1 MSLLFRNWHLK
12 LGALALATVLYTG
25 FVYSGSFSEQ
35 TFSGVPV
42 EAVNLPSAAY
52 PLTQNLGTVDV
63 RYRLAADA
71 ASRVTVESFA
81 VTVDLAEYDMDLAPE
96 PQALPI
102 SVRSLADGVEVLNYT
117 PTTVAVALDR
127 LGQREVPVV
136 VERGEVPEGLSIGT
150 PRLSDRTVVATG
162 PESQLGRV
170 ERAVARVQIFD
181 SGIDIQRQVDLVPVD
196 VDGAQVPSVELEPA
210 TVTVE
215 IDVRAVETSKT
226 VPVRPLTS
234 GSVAEGFEMVAI
246 SAEPSVVT
254 IFGLPDDLAQVEEVS
269 TVPIGIAG
277 LTQANEFDAELTLPE
292 GTRLAAG
299 TDPVVVTIEVQAS
312 VATRTILLGVVC
324 QGADEGFACLPQQEQ
339 VAVLVSGP
347 AAVLADLDIASL
359 SVVVDVG
366 GLDPGQHQLTP
377 SIGLPDG
384 VELVS
389 ISPSAVPV
397 TLQAPVTPSPPP
409 G

>member
-1 MSLLFRNWHLK
+1 MSWLFRNWHLK

-42 EAVNLPSAAY
+42 EAINQPTAAY

-71 ASRVTVESFA
+71 PSRVTVESFA
-81 VTVDLAEYDMDLAPE
+81 VTVDLGEYDMELAPE

-102 SVRSLADGVEVLNYT
+102 SVRSLTAGVEILSYT
-117 PTTVAVALDR
+117 PTTVAVELDR

-136 VERGEVPEGLSIGT
+136 VERGEVPEGLAIGT
-150 PRLSDRTVVATG
+150 PRVSARNVVATG

-181 SGIDIQRQVDLVPVD
+181 SGIDVQRQVDLVPVD
-196 VDGAQVPSVELEPA
+196 VDGAQVEAVELEPA

-226 VPVRPLTS
+226 VPVRPVTS
-234 GSVAEGFEMVAI
+234 GSIAEGFEIVATTV
-246 SAEPSVVT
+246 EPSVVT
-254 IFGLPDDLAQVEEVS
+254 VFGLPDDLAPVEEII
-269 TVPIGIAG
+269 TTPISIAG
-277 LTQANEFDAELTLPE
+277 LAQPTDFEAELSLPE
-292 GTRLAAG
+292 AIRLAAG
-299 TDPVVVTIEVQAS
+299 TDPVVVSIEVQAA
-312 VATRTILLGVVC
+312 VASRTLLVGVQC
-324 QGADEGFACLPQQEQ
+324 QGAQEGFACLPQQDQ
-339 VAVLVSGP
+339 VAVLLRGP
-347 AAVLADLDIASL
+347 AALLTALDAGDLN
-359 SVVVDVG
+359 VVVDVS
-366 GLDPGQHQLTP
+366 GLAAGNHQVTP
-377 SIGLPDG
+377 IVAVPEGL
-384 VELVS
+384 ELVS
-389 ISPSAVPV
+389 ITPSSVPV
-397 TLQAPVTPSPPP
+397 TVQAPTTPSPPP

>member
-102 SVRSLADGVEVLNYT
+102 SVRSLADGVEVLHYT

-347 AAVLADLDIASL
+347 AAVLADLDLASL

>member
-1 MSLLFRNWHLK
+1 LSWLFRNWHLK

-42 EAVNLPSAAY
+42 EAINQPTAAY

-81 VTVDLAEYDMDLAPE
+81 VTVDLAEYDMELAPE

-102 SVRSLADGVEVLNYT
+102 RVRSLTDGVEILDHT

-136 VERGEVPEGLSIGT
+136 VERGDVPEGLSIGT
-150 PRLSDRTVVATG
+150 PRVSARNVVATG

-181 SGIDIQRQVDLVPVD
+181 SGIDVQRQVDLVPVD
-196 VDGAQVPSVELEPA
+196 VDGAQVDSVELEPA

-234 GSVAEGFEMVAI
+234 GSLADGFEIV
-246 SAEPSVVT
+246 STTVEPSLVT
-254 IFGLPDDLAQVEEVS
+254 VFGLPDVLAAVDEIV
-269 TVPIGIAG
+269 TAPISIAG
-277 LTQANEFDAELTLPE
+277 LAQTTEFEAELTLPE
-292 GTRLAAG
+292 AIRLSPG
-299 TDPVVVTIEVQAS
+299 TDPVVISIEVQAA
-312 VATRTILLGVVC
+312 VASRTLLVGVVC
-324 QGADEGFACLPQQEQ
+324 QGAAEGFACLPQQDQ
-339 VAVLVSGP
+339 VAVLLSGP
-347 AAVLADLDIASL
+347 AAQLASL
-359 SVVVDVG
+359 VAGDLGVFVDAG
-366 GLDPGQHQLTP
+366 GLQPGTHQLSP
-377 SIGLPDG
+377 SVTLPDNM
-384 VELVS
+384 ELVS
-389 ISPSAVPV
+389 VSPSPITVSI
-397 TLQAPVTPSPPP
+397 QAPTTPSPPP

>member
-1 MSLLFRNWHLK
+1 MSWLFRNWHLK

-42 EAVNLPSAAY
+42 EAINQPTAAY

-81 VTVDLAEYDMDLAPE
+81 VTVDLADYDMELAPE
-96 PQALPI
+96 PQALTI
-102 SVRSLADGVEVLNYT
+102 SVRSLTDGVEILDHT
-117 PTTVAVALDR
+117 PTTVAVELDR
-127 LGQREVPVV
+127 LGHREVPVV

-150 PRLSDRTVVATG
+150 PRVSARNVVATG

-181 SGIDIQRQVDLVPVD
+181 SGIDVQRQVDLVPVD
-196 VDGAQVPSVELEPA
+196 VDGAQVDSVELEPA

-226 VPVRPLTS
+226 VPVRLLTS
-234 GSVAEGFEMVAI
+234 GSAADGFEIVAT
-246 SAEPSVVT
+246 SVEPSLVT
-254 IFGLPDDLAQVEEVS
+254 VFGLPDDLAAVDEIV
-269 TVPIGIAG
+269 TAPISIAG
-277 LTQANEFDAELTLPE
+277 LAQTTEFEAELTLPE
-292 GTRLAAG
+292 AIRLSPG
-299 TDPVVVTIEVQAS
+299 SDPVVVSIEVQAA
-312 VATRTILLGVVC
+312 VASRTLLVGVVC
-324 QGADEGFACLPQQEQ
+324 GGAAEGFACLPQQDQ

-347 AAVLADLDIASL
+347 AAQLANLVAGDLTVI
-359 SVVVDVG
+359 VDAA
-366 GLDPGQHQLTP
+366 GLDPGDHQLAP
-377 SIGLPDG
+377 SVTLPDNR
-384 VELVS
+384 ELVS
-389 ISPSAVPV
+389 VTPSPITV
-397 TLQAPVTPSPPP
+397 TIQAPTTPSPPP

>member
-1 MSLLFRNWHLK
+1 VTWLFRNWHLK

-42 EAVNLPSAAY
+42 EAVNQPTAAY
-52 PLTQNLGTVDV
+52 PLTQNLGTIDV

-71 ASRVTVESFA
+71 PSRVTVESFA
-81 VTVDLAEYDMDLAPE
+81 VTVDLADYDMELAPE
-96 PQALPI
+96 AQALTV
-102 SVRSLADGVEVLNYT
+102 SVRSLADGVEVLDYT
-117 PTTVAVALDR
+117 PKTVAVALDR
-127 LGQREVPVV
+127 LGERDVPVV

-150 PRLSDRTVVATG
+150 PRVSDSTVVATG

-196 VDGAQVPSVELEPA
+196 VDGRQVESVELEPA

-226 VPVRPLTS
+226 VPLRPLTA
-234 GSVAEGFEMVAI
+234 GELDEGFEIASV
-246 SAEPSVVT
+246 SVQPSVVT
-254 IFGLPDDLAQVEEVS
+254 IFGLPDALAAVEEISTAPVS
-269 TVPIGIAG
+269 LAG
-277 LTQANEFDAELTLPE
+277 LSETTTVEMELSLPT
-292 GTRLAAG
+292 GTRLASD
-299 TDPVVVTIEVQAS
+299 TEPVVVTVEVRAS
-312 VATRTILLGVVC
+312 VATRTFLVGVVC
-324 QGADEGFACLPQQEQ
+324 EGAAEGFACLPQQDQ
-339 VAVLVSGP
+339 VAVVLRGS
-347 AAVLADLDIASL
+347 AAVLAGLDAGDLAL
-359 SVVVDVG
+359 VVDVS
-366 GLDPGQHQLTP
+366 GLDPGEHQLTP
-377 SIGLPDG
+377 AVSIPDG

-389 ISPSAVPV
+389 VAPGSVPV
-397 TLQAPVTPSPPP
+397 TLRAPFTPAPTP

>member
-1 MSLLFRNWHLK
+1 VSLLFRNWHLK
-12 LGALALATVLYTG
+12 LGAIALATVLYTG

-42 EAVNLPSAAY
+42 EAVNLEAAAY
-52 PLTQNLGTVDV
+52 PLTQNLGTIDV

-71 ASRVTVESFA
+71 PSRVTVESFA
-81 VTVDLAEYDMDLAPE
+81 VTVDLSEYDMALAPE

-127 LGQREVPVV
+127 LSQREVPVV
-136 VERGEVPEGLSIGT
+136 VERGQVPEGLAIGT
-150 PRLSDRTVVATG
+150 PRVSDRTVVATG

-181 SGIDIQRQVDLVPVD
+181 SGIDVQRQVDLVPVD

-226 VPVRPLTS
+226 VPVRPLTT
-234 GSVAEGFEMVAI
+234 GSVAEGFEMIAI
-246 SAEPSVVT
+246 RAEPSVVT
-254 IFGLPDDLAQVEEVS
+254 VFGLPDDLAQVEEVS
-269 TVPIGIAG
+269 TEPISIGG
-277 LTQANEFDAELTLPE
+277 LAETGEFDAELTLPP

-299 TDPVVVTIEVQAS
+299 TDPTVVIIEVQAS
-312 VATRTILLGVVC
+312 VATRTLLVGVVC
-324 QGADEGFACLPQQEQ
+324 EGAVQGFACLPLQDQ
-339 VAVLVSGP
+339 VAVLISGP
-347 AAVLADLDIASL
+347 AALLAALNPAGL
-359 SVVVDVG
+359 SAVVDVG

-377 SIGLPDG
+377 AVTIPEG

-389 ISPSAVPV
+389 ISPASVPV

>member
-1 MSLLFRNWHLK
+1 VSLLFRNWHLK
-12 LGALALATVLYTG
+12 LGAVALATVLYTG

-42 EAVNLPSAAY
+42 EAVNLETAAY
-52 PLTQNLGTVDV
+52 PLTQNLGTIDV
-63 RYRLAADA
+63 SYRLAADA
-71 ASRVTVESFA
+71 PSRVTVESFA
-81 VTVDLAEYDMDLAPE
+81 VTVDLSEYDMALAPE

-136 VERGEVPEGLSIGT
+136 VERGQVPDGLAIGT
-150 PRLSDRTVVATG
+150 PRVSDRTVVATG

-181 SGIDIQRQVDLVPVD
+181 SGIDVQRQVDLVPVD

-226 VPVRPLTS
+226 VPVRPLTT
-234 GSVAEGFEMVAI
+234 GSVAEGFEMIAI
-246 SAEPSVVT
+246 RAEPSVVT
-254 IFGLPDDLAQVEEVS
+254 IFGLPDELAQVEEIS
-269 TVPIGIAG
+269 TVPIGIGGLAETQDFAG
-277 LTQANEFDAELTLPE
+277 ELTLPE

-299 TDPVVVTIEVQAS
+299 TDPVVITVEVQAS
-312 VATRTILLGVVC
+312 VATRTLLLGVVC
-324 QGADEGFACLPQQEQ
+324 EGVEEGFACLPQQDQ

-347 AAVLADLDIASL
+347 AAVLAGLDPGSL

-366 GLDPGQHQLTP
+366 GLDPGEHQLTP
-377 SIGLPDG
+377 AVGIPGG

-389 ISPSAVPV
+389 ISPAAVPV
-397 TLQAPVTPSPPP
+397 TLQAPATPSPPP

>member
-1 MSLLFRNWHLK
+1 MSLFFRNWHLK

-42 EAVNLPSAAY
+42 EAVNLPPAAY

-71 ASRVTVESFA
+71 AARVTVESFA

-102 SVRSLADGVEVLNYT
+102 SVRSLADGVEVLDHT

-136 VERGEVPEGLSIGT
+136 VERGEVPDGLAIGT
-150 PRLSDRTVVATG
+150 PRLSDRNVVATG

-234 GSVAEGFEMVAI
+234 GSVVEGFDIVAI

-269 TVPIGIAG
+269 TAPIGIAG
-277 LTQANEFDAELTLPE
+277 LTQTSEFDAELNLPE

-312 VATRTILLGVVC
+312 VATRTMLLGVVC

-347 AAVLADLDIASL
+347 AAALADLDPASL

-384 VELVS
+384 VDLVS

-397 TLQAPVTPSPPP
+397 ALQAPVTPSPPP